1 MRGNPFASLLMF
13 ISFYLMTWCILR
25 REKAF
30 SFYSLTSMR
39 ARCLNFYIW
48 RGNYLDI

>member
-1 MRGNPFASLLMF
+1 MRGKRVCF
-13 ISFYLMTWCILR
+13 SFDVHFVLSYDLVYPETG
-25 REKAF
+25 KAF

-39 ARCLNFYIW
+39 ACCLNFYIW